1 MASIEFVAPQLLVDD
16 LSLSIAW
23 YEQELGFRTEFVY
36 EGFYAA
42 LSRGGATLH
51 LKCAPKTLAD
61 RRHRSEGG
69 HLDAFFEVK
78 GVEAERVRSH
88 LLDRYGVGLIA
99 TSPTD
104 LRIAFSCLELSEIE
118 KLFETLH
125 RAIQELR

>member
-16 LSLSIAW
+16 LSVSIAW

-78 GVEAERVRSH
+78 GVEELHAEFRERSANRVGDLAERPWGTRDFTVED
-88 LLDRYGVGLIA
+88 LDGYRLC
-99 TSPTD
+99 
-104 LRIAFSCLELSEIE
+104 FSEPV
-118 KLFETLH
+118 TL
-125 RAIQELR
+125 

>member
-16 LSLSIAW
+16 LSVSIAY

-51 LKCAPKTLAD
+51 LKCAPKTEAD

-69 HLDAFFEVK
+69 HLDAFFEVR
-78 GVEAERVRSH
+78 GVEELHAEFRERNGQRVGDLAERPWASRDFTVEDPDGYR
-88 LLDRYGVGLIA
+88 LC
-99 TSPTD
+99 
-104 LRIAFSCLELSEIE
+104 FSESM
-118 KLFETLH
+118 
-125 RAIQELR
+125 AP

>member
-16 LSLSIAW
+16 LSVSIAY

-51 LKCAPKTLAD
+51 LKCAPKTVAD

-69 HLDAFFEVK
+69 HLDAFFEVR
-78 GVEAERVRSH
+78 GVEELHEECRERNAHRVGDLAERPWASRDFTVEDPDGYR
-88 LLDRYGVGLIA
+88 LC
-99 TSPTD
+99 
-104 LRIAFSCLELSEIE
+104 FSESV
-118 KLFETLH
+118 
-125 RAIQELR
+125 AS